1 MELVEIIDRMA
12 QIKCEKDKLDDEY
25 ASLQAELQVVGE
37 DALKDT
43 KYKSV
48 SYSGTSSKATV
59 TIADKVS
66 GVMPSLF
73 ADIFGKAFEDLVT
86 EKNAIELNAEGK
98 RIVAAVWNKEYCEG
112 SVEEIVGSLNCD
124 EKAKKSLM
132 KKLNGKNFETDKKN
146 LMKIGGLSETEAS
159 DTAYL
164 VAEII
169 AWNKIQ
175 TIIKINNGGV
185 FSKEAFEQFIL
196 NVNAAV
202 CVEQSTKISI
212 ENLIEN
218 LKD

>member
-1 MELVEIIDRMA
+1 MELAKIIDRMA

-25 ASLQAELQVVGE
+25 ASLQSKLKVVGE

-43 KYKSV
+43 KYKSI
-48 SYSGTSSKATV
+48 SYSGTSGKATI

-73 ADIFGKAFEDLVT
+73 SDIFGKAFEDLAT
-86 EKNAIELNAEGK
+86 EKNTIELNAEGK

-112 SVEEIVGSLNCD
+112 SVEEIVSGLGCD

-146 LMKIGGLSETEAS
+146 LIKIGGLSEAEAS

-164 VAEII
+164 VAEVI

-175 TIIKINNGGV
+175 TIIKLNNVGI
-185 FSKEAFEQFIL
+185 FTKKAFEQFIL
-196 NVNAAV
+196 NDAAV
-202 CVEQSTKISI
+202 CVEQSTKISV
-212 ENLIEN
+212 ENFVV
-218 LKD
+218 